1 MPFWQLCGGAKLVY
15 CISNRRDKPE
25 FVDEALPQMKNP
37 YDVLRSKEQELTRV
51 RKEVEAL
58 RVATRLLEPD
68 DSLAARG
75 KAPTELQR
83 VIEMP

>member
-1 MPFWQLCGGAKLVY
+1 MSFRQLHDGMKLVY

-25 FVDEALPQMKNP
+25 YVDEALPQMKNP

-58 RVATRLLEPD
+58 RVATRLLETD
-68 DSLAARG
+68 DSLSATG
-75 KAPTELQR
+75 KAHPELQR

>member
-1 MPFWQLCGGAKLVY
+1 
-15 CISNRRDKPE
+15 
-25 FVDEALPQMKNP
+25 MKNP

-58 RVATRLLEPD
+58 RVATRLLESE
-68 DSLAARG
+68 DSLAAKG
-75 KAPTELQR
+75 NAHSELQR